1 MTLTTTRPTR
11 RPPAGRSGRL
21 AAALVAATVTT
32 AAIAPGVAGAAP
44 LPAAPGAGAVPA
56 VLAQEPGDVV
66 LTETFDGDALPAGW
80 TPVLGDWQVR
90 DGRLV
95 GDAPDGSSPARITF
109 GESLKNYRLEATLR
123 FEQVDNASR
132 WAGAILDVAPDGS
145 VPWWQAVLR
154 STSTA
159 GNGVEIAQRTRA
171 NAWNVPYTAS
181 APFDAGTG
189 RDVALAVEVQGA
201 RTTWSLDGR
210 EVLEGRIDRTDGG
223 ALGFVVAGATVSV
236 DDVTVTEIEPASY
249 VGDDGELPV
258 TVAHR
263 GYSSVAPENTLAA
276 YAAGMRTGAEYVEID
291 VHTSADG
298 VPVVSHDQ
306 TVDRTTDGSGDVARL
321 SSAYLTGLDAG
332 SWFSPAFTGQRLP
345 TFADMLDLMGTG
357 SSTMLLEIKGP
368 ETSAEVERV
377 VDMIV
382 DAGLEDRVVLQ
393 SFDVDALRSAR
404 EHAPQIPRGLLRGA
418 LDADPVAVAEDLGA
432 VMYNPSA
439 TALLARPGVVADLN
453 EAGIAVM
460 PYTVNS
466 AADWKRLTDVGV
478 DGVITDRAGAF
489 IGWKE
494 AQGQVGEPAPAPEP
508 TVSIV
513 SPADGAEV
521 ERGDAVVVAAS
532 STDADEV
539 VLTLDGERVENGAS
553 VPAADL
559 ALGEHT
565 VVATATGEGGEAT
578 AERTVVVTVTA
589 EGLRARLAGLDVS
602 TGQLQQLLSALERED
617 WDRLVRTVTKHV
629 DDDAT
634 VERLTAEIDHLAS
647 R

>member
-1 MTLTTTRPTR
+1 MTLTTRPTR
-11 RPPAGRSGRL
+11 RPAARRSGL
-21 AAALVAATVTT
+21 AAALVAATV
-32 AAIAPGVAGAAP
+32 AAGALAPGVAGAAP
-44 LPAAPGAGAVPA
+44 LPTAPGAGAVPA

-66 LTETFDGDALPAGW
+66 LTETFDGDTLPTGW
-80 TPVLGDWQVR
+80 TPVLGDWQVQ

-109 GESLKNYRLEATLR
+109 GESLENFRLEATLR

-132 WAGAILDVAPDGS
+132 WAGAILDVAPDGA

-159 GNGVEIAQRTRA
+159 SNGVEIAQRTRA

-201 RTTWSLDGR
+201 QATWALDGR

-223 ALGFVVAGATVSV
+223 ALGFVTAGATVSI
-236 DDVTVTEIEPASY
+236 DDVTVTEIEPASW

-276 YAAGMRTGAEYVEID
+276 YAAGVRTGAEYVEID

-306 TVDRTTDGSGDVARL
+306 TVDRTTDGSGDVAQL
-321 SSAYLTGLDAG
+321 QSSYLAGLDAG
-332 SWFSPAFTGQRLP
+332 SWFSPAFAGQRLP
-345 TFADMLDLMGTG
+345 TFADMLELVGTG

-368 ETSAEVERV
+368 ETSAEVERI
-377 VDMIV
+377 VDMV
-382 DAGLEDRVVLQ
+382 VEAGLEDRVVLQ
-393 SFDVDALRSAR
+393 SFDVDALRYAR

-418 LDADPVAVAEDLGA
+418 LDADPVTVAQELGA

-439 TALLARPGVVADLN
+439 AALLARPGAVGELN
-453 EAGIAVM
+453 AAGIAVM

-466 AADWKRLTDVGV
+466 AADWKRLTEIGV

-489 IGWKE
+489 VGWKE
-494 AQGQVGEPAPAPEP
+494 AQVQAVDPEAPAP

-513 SPADGAEV
+513 SPAEGTEV
-521 ERGDAVVVAAS
+521 ERGQTLVAAAS

-539 VLTLDGERVENGAS
+539 VLTLDGEPVENGATI
-553 VPAADL
+553 PAAGL

-629 DDDAT
+629 EDDAT
-634 VERLTAEIDHLAS
+634 VERLAAEIDHLAA

>member
-1 MTLTTTRPTR
+1 M
-11 RPPAGRSGRL
+11 
-21 AAALVAATVTT
+21 
-32 AAIAPGVAGAAP
+32 
-44 LPAAPGAGAVPA
+44 
-56 VLAQEPGDVV
+56 
-66 LTETFDGDALPAGW
+66 
-80 TPVLGDWQVR
+80 
-90 DGRLV
+90 

-109 GESLKNYRLEATLR
+109 GESLENFRLEATLR

-132 WAGAILDVAPDGS
+132 WAGAILDVAPDGA

-159 GNGVEIAQRTRA
+159 SNGVEIAQRTRA
-171 NAWNVPYTAS
+171 NGWNVPYTAS

-189 RDVALAVEVQGA
+189 RDVSLAVEVQGA
-201 RTTWSLDGR
+201 QATWVLDGR

-223 ALGFVVAGATVSV
+223 ALGFVVAGATVSI

-321 SSAYLTGLDAG
+321 QSSYLAGLDAG
-332 SWFSPAFTGQRLP
+332 SWFSPAFAGQPLP
-345 TFADMLDLMGTG
+345 TFADMLELMGTG

-418 LDADPVAVAEDLGA
+418 LDADPVAVAQELGA

-439 TALLARPGVVADLN
+439 AALLTRPGVVADLN
-453 EAGIAVM
+453 AAGIAVM

-466 AADWKRLTDVGV
+466 AADWKRLTEIGV

-489 IGWKE
+489 VGWKE
-494 AQGQVGEPAPAPEP
+494 AQGQVAEPAPAPEP
-508 TVSIV
+508 TVTIV
-513 SPADGAEV
+513 SPAEGAPV
-521 ERGDAVVVAAS
+521 ERGGTVVVAAS

-539 VLTLDGERVENGAS
+539 VLTLDGEAVENGAAI
-553 VPAADL
+553 PAADL

-565 VVATATGEGGEAT
+565 VVATAMGEGGEAT
-578 AERTVVVTVTA
+578 AERTVVVTVTP

-602 TGQLQQLLSALERED
+602 TGQLQQLLSALNHED
-617 WDRLVRTVTKHV
+617 WDRLARTVTKHV
-629 DDDAT
+629 DDAAT
-634 VERLTAEIDHLAS
+634 VERLTAEIDHLAG

>member
-1 MTLTTTRPTR
+1 MTVPTR
-11 RPPAGRSGRL
+11 SARRPAALLAGALALSTL
-21 AAALVAATVTT
+21 AAGVATT
-32 AAIAPGVAGAAP
+32 AAAAPVPAAPAGAA
-44 LPAAPGAGAVPA
+44 AS
-56 VLAQEPGDVV
+56 VLAREPGDVV
-66 LTETFDGDALPAGW
+66 LTETFDGDGLPAGW
-80 TPVLGDWQVR
+80 TPVLGDWTVA

-109 GESLKNYRLEATLR
+109 GESIENFRLEATLR
-123 FEQVDNASR
+123 FEEVDNASR

-154 STSTA
+154 STTTA
-159 GNGVEIAQRTRA
+159 SNGVEIAQRTRA

-181 APFDAGTG
+181 APSAAGTG
-189 RDVALAVEVQGA
+189 RDVALVVEVQGA
-201 RTTWSLDGR
+201 KVSFSLDGR
-210 EVLEGRIDRTDGG
+210 ELLEGRVDRTDGG
-223 ALGFVVAGATVSV
+223 ALGFVTAGATVSI

-263 GYSSVAPENTLAA
+263 GYSAVAPENTLAA
-276 YAAGMRTGAEYVEID
+276 YASAMRTGAEYVEID

-321 SSAYLTGLDAG
+321 RGSYLTGLDAG

-393 SFDVDALRSAR
+393 SFDVDALRAAR

-418 LDADPVAVAEDLGA
+418 LDADPVAVAQDLGA

-439 TALLARPGVVADLN
+439 SALLARPSVVADLN

-466 AADWKRLTDVGV
+466 AADWARLTDVGV
-478 DGVITDRAGAF
+478 DGVITDRAGSF

-494 AQGQVGEPAPAPEP
+494 ARGQAEEPAPAPAP
-508 TVSIV
+508 TVSVV
-513 SPADGAEV
+513 SPAEGAEV
-521 ERGDAVVVAAS
+521 ERGGSLVVAAS
-532 STDADEV
+532 TTDADEV
-539 VLTLDGERVENGAS
+539 VLTLDGETVAQGA
-553 VPAADL
+553 VVDAADL
-559 ALGEHT
+559 ALGEHV

-589 EGLRARLAGLDVS
+589 DGLRARIAALDVS

-617 WDRLVRTVTKHV
+617 WDRLARTVAKHV

-634 VERLTAEIDHLAS
+634 AERLTEEIDHLAS